1 MDGGNLSCVFFFP
14 ERKFSFQ
21 MQSLWGKKRRR
32 RELREDKRRAFND
45 RKRKICELKLMQLPN
60 SNRCHHG
67 DKASDF
73 INFFPLPVCG
83 ELWYPVKYIQSLLKT
98 HWKHLI
104 QLKIS
109 L

>member
-1 MDGGNLSCVFFFP
+1 
-14 ERKFSFQ
+14 

-32 RELREDKRRAFND
+32 RELREDKRRAVND

-73 INFFPLPVCG
+73 INFFLFPFVVSSG
-83 ELWYPVKYIQSLLKT
+83 TLLNTFKAF
-98 HWKHLI
+98 
-104 QLKIS
+104 
-109 L
+109 